1 MYNTLG
7 VTHLDTFHQLFKN
20 GPALDFGEALLFLDI
35 GDELTPVGILHD
47 EKQFVADDNPLV

>member
-1 MYNTLG
+1 
-7 VTHLDTFHQLFKN
+7 LDTFHQLFKN